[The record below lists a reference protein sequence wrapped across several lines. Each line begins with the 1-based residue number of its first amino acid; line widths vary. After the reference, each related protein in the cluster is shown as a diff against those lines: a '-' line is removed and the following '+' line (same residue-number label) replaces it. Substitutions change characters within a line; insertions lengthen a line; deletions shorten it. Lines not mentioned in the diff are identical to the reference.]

1 MVDLILQ
8 GVRGSEDENAARADR
23 DFLGGFRIAAD
34 ALSLLPDR
42 KAPGFP
48 EVASVFG
55 KAGRAATATDPA
67 PVEMF
72 ETIINLRPED
82 QWRPGVTVD
91 SLTAEMDKALQ
102 FPGISNACHHMN
114 PASKP
119 AGRRPAV
126 GSSAWRT
133 PSRGY
138 PRYAR
143 AR

>member
-1 MVDLILQ
+1 MANPFSRVSSICAGQ
-8 GVRGSEDENAARADR
+8 VMKQAIPGGRGM
-23 DFLGGFRIAAD
+23 G
-34 ALSLLPDR
+34 
-42 KAPGFP
+42 
-48 EVASVFG
+48 
-55 KAGRAATATDPA
+55 
-67 PVEMF
+67 